1 MQEIDDAP
9 AQITEGV
16 TTKQRSAVQ
25 REVQRLLDELAPER
39 PPARHDAPTP
49 TVRLHRFPG
58 RCILQGAARAVSVSW
73 FPEGYDATSLGEM
86 MVIAWNGV
94 VSLPGSA
101 QRAPGAAEVVAEV
114 LLRPS
119 EGTAGE
125 WQWHLG
131 SDGEVLTT
139 PGLATYCR
147 ELLLG

>member
-9 AQITEGV
+9 SHITEGV
-16 TTKQRSAVQ
+16 TTKQRAAVQ

-39 PPARHDAPTP
+39 PPARHDAPVP
-49 TVRLHRFPG
+49 TVRQHRFPG
-58 RCILQGAARAVSVSW
+58 RCILQGTTRAVSVSW

-86 MVIAWNGV
+86 LVIAWRGV

-101 QRAPGAAEVVAEV
+101 HRAAGPAEVLTEV

-119 EGTAGE
+119 EGATGE
-125 WQWHLG
+125 WEWHLAA
-131 SDGEVLTT
+131 DHQVLSTSA
-139 PGLATYCR
+139 LASYCR